1 MSDRMKRARTA
12 QQHRTS
18 TGSLPRRDTQ
28 ASYARKSRR
37 RNRGSFIAACT
48 LTLIFIVTSIGI
60 ASRWMNRPAA
70 IAATGNSTA
79 TSTVP
84 HIAPPEVQTLQP
96 LKLPTVTP
104 VAIASPDAAAE
115 ELPTAV
121 TTVAPGYQPVFPDV
135 VAAVATVSASGATP
149 VATREYGPPAPPAG
163 GSGAD
168 FDSLIDLITTTVE
181 PDGWEDVGGPGTI
194 SPFETGVRADPHSQ
208 LDQMARVDH
217 DPSLQNLA
225 AQSAPAVAPVEVTG
239 GSSLRIVSLP
249 RLERIVARYR
259 EADAPL
265 PDDVRYLAGLTAVQY
280 VFVYPE
286 QGEVV
291 IAGPAELWQLDDD
304 GRALGVDS
312 GRPVLQ
318 LDDLVTLLRV
328 FAPSGNGSFGCSIN
342 PREANLKQLK
352 QFVEASQAAGPLRPG
367 ARNGWL
373 RELRDHM
380 GLQDVQI
387 YGVPRESHVAQVIFD
402 ADYRMKLIGI
412 GKLDGGPN
420 VPSIFSLLRRNDDIQ
435 GVPLAALRWWLTMK
449 YEAVLHSPQRDAF
462 EIRGSSVLV
471 QSENQFV
478 TAQGRRIQTGKAEPI
493 NREFA
498 ENFTKHYDEIA
509 EQYKVFAELQ
519 NLFDMAMAVAI
530 CQRDGLYESVGWT
543 MGSFAPNGAHQVA
556 QVETPTEIES
566 VINHRVYGGRDIVV
580 QVAGGVVGNVRKI
593 VNDRSLQVESQEL
606 ARPRELATLDAT
618 DTHHWWWDAAP

>member
-1 MSDRMKRARTA
+1 
-12 QQHRTS
+12 
-18 TGSLPRRDTQ
+18 
-28 ASYARKSRR
+28 
-37 RNRGSFIAACT
+37 
-48 LTLIFIVTSIGI
+48 
-60 ASRWMNRPAA
+60 MNRPTTVT
-70 IAATGNSTA
+70 ATGNPTA
-79 TSTVP
+79 AAAVP
-84 HIAPPEVQTLQP
+84 IIVPADVQTPQP
-96 LKLPTVTP
+96 ADLPAVTP
-104 VAIASPDAAAE
+104 VAIASPDAEAE
-115 ELPTAV
+115 ETPTAV
-121 TTVAPGYQPVFPDV
+121 AAVAPAYQPVFPDLV
-135 VAAVATVSASGATP
+135 APVAAATAAPP

-181 PDGWEDVGGPGTI
+181 PDGWEDVGGPGTV
-194 SPFETGVRADPHSQ
+194 SSFETGVRADPHGQ
-208 LDQMARVDH
+208 FDQIARVDH

-225 AQSAPAVAPVEVTG
+225 AQSAPAAAPVEVTG

-286 QGEVV
+286 QGDVM
-291 IAGPAELWQLDDD
+291 IAGPAELWQLDDE

-352 QFVEASQAAGPLRPG
+352 QFVETSQANGPLRPG

-387 YGVPRESHVAQVIFD
+387 YGVPRASHVAQVIFD

-498 ENFTKHYDEIA
+498 ENFTKHYAEIA
-509 EQYKVFAELQ
+509 EQYKVFTELK
-519 NLFDMAMAVAI
+519 NLFDMAMAAAI
-530 CQRDGLYESVGWT
+530 CQRDGLYESVGWD
-543 MGSFAPNGAHQVA
+543 MGSFAPDGAHQVA

-580 QVAGGVVGNVRKI
+580 QVAGGVVGNVRKV
-593 VNDRSLQVESQEL
+593 VNDRSRQVESVDL
-606 ARPRELATLDAT
+606 VRPRELATLDAA
-618 DTHHWWWDAAP
+618 DSQHWWWDATP